1 MSGLWFVFLLALLA
15 ILAAVVLALRGIGV
29 TTRPTDDKGESE

>member
-1 MSGLWFVFLLALLA
+1 MSWLWGLFLLAPLV
-15 ILAAVVLALRGIGV
+15 ILVAVVLALRGIGV